1 MNTVNHYVDVTVRV
15 HFQEHTH
22 LTDTQLSVSIIQAIA
37 KSRIQYH
44 LASLKNVRIVHSKVL
59 DPNTEEVSHGT

>member
-1 MNTVNHYVDVTVRV
+1 MDTVNHYVDVTVRV

-22 LTDTQLSVSIIQAIA
+22 LTDTQLSESIIQAIA

-44 LASLKNVRIVHSKVL
+44 LAALKGVRIVHSEVL